1 MSKESKGIIITERP
15 AFMIVVDRIEQP
27 FEDGYTLL
35 VDVDKMQASIINL
48 TKGGKDS
55 MVKQEVVALEG
66 YEDIVAQ
73 LYAKRDNLEADKQD
87 AIERAKAEV
96 EAKYAEIFERIDN
109 SIRALTVVNEIEVP
123 DEEPVAEEEVA
134 VAEEVVENNGIAF

>member
-1 MSKESKGIIITERP
+1 MSKEPKGIIITERP
-15 AFMIVVDRIEQP
+15 AFTIVVDRIEQP
-27 FEDGYTLL
+27 FEEGYTLL

-73 LYAKRDNLEADKQD
+73 LYAKKDNLEADKQD
-87 AIERAKAEV
+87 AIERAKSEV

-123 DEEPVAEEEVA
+123 DEEPVAEEVA

>member
-1 MSKESKGIIITERP
+1 
-15 AFMIVVDRIEQP
+15 MIVVDRIEQP

-73 LYAKRDNLEADKQD
+73 LYAKKDNIEADKQD
-87 AIERAKAEV
+87 AIERAKSEV

-134 VAEEVVENNGIAF
+134 VAEQVVENNGIAF

>member
-1 MSKESKGIIITERP
+1 MSKEPKGIIITERP

-27 FEDGYTLL
+27 TEDGYTLL

-48 TKGGKDS
+48 TKGGRNS
-55 MVKQEVVALEG
+55 MVKEEVVALEG
-66 YEDIVAQ
+66 YEEIVAQ
-73 LYAKRDNLEADKQD
+73 LYDKKENIEADKQD
-87 AIERAKAEV
+87 AIERAKVEV

-123 DEEPVAEEEVA
+123 DEES
-134 VAEEVVENNGIAF
+134 VAEEVAEEVTEETVENTVTF